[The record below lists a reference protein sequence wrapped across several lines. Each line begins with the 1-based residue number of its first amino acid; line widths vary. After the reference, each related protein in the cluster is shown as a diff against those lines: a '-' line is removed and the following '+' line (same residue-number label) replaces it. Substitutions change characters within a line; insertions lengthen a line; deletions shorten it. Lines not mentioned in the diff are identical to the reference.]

1 LPDTGANSQINAPCI
16 AAGTSGT
23 NVSAALTA
31 SGLADEPGSVT
42 ANDVTINTRGDDN
55 AMGAIAVLNDT
66 ITLNGGTIPT
76 TGNWISS
83 PPSPTDSPVERQPG
97 HTFQV
102 S

>member
-1 LPDTGANSQINAPCI
+1 MPDIGANRQINAPGI

-42 ANDVTINTRGDDN
+42 ANNVTINTRGDDN

-66 ITLNGGTIPT
+66 ITLNGGTITT

-83 PPSPTDSPVERQPG
+83 PPSPTDNPVERQPG

>member
-42 ANDVTINTRGDDN
+42 ANDVTINTR
-55 AMGAIAVLNDT
+55 
-66 ITLNGGTIPT
+66 
-76 TGNWISS
+76 
-83 PPSPTDSPVERQPG
+83 RR
-97 HTFQV
+97 
-102 S
+102 